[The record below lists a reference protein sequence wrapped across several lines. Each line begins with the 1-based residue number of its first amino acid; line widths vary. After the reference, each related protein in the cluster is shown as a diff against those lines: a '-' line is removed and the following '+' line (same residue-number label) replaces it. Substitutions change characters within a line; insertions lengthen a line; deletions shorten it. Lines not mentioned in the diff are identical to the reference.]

1 MRRILNVSPRLVR
14 EIHLLK
20 GAVSMINSVRTFGHD
35 ERGNITSY
43 FSTYRWAVCQRKQ
56 PEILCHTE

>member
-1 MRRILNVSPRLVR
+1 
-14 EIHLLK
+14 
-20 GAVSMINSVRTFGHD
+20 MINSVRTFGHD